1 MPARIHK
8 NGTKN
13 RQFPSLIDLKITE
26 NSIFHTKDSIIYT
39 PKMFFEE
46 YIHFKN
52 FRYLGIVELYLFK
65 VLGVRY
71 AHSPSD

>member
-13 RQFPSLIDLKITE
+13 RRFPSLIDLKITE
-26 NSIFHTKDSIIYT
+26 NSIFPKKVSIIYT

-52 FRYLGIVELYLFK
+52 VRYLGVVELYLFK
-65 VLGVRY
+65 VLGVIY
-71 AHSPSD
+71 AHSPSN